1 MNEARFTQ
9 EVEEIFAA
17 IEDAV
22 DESEAELDCESGNG
36 ILTLDCEDTDTQVI
50 ITRQVGNLEIWVAAK
65 SGGFHCAFNEDHWH
79 CRNTDES
86 LNDLLDRVL
95 SEQSNQPVV
104 LGWTV

>member
-17 IEDAV
+17 IEDAI

-50 ITRQVGNLEIWVAAK
+50 VSRQVANLEIWVAAK
-65 SGGFHCAFNEDHWH
+65 SGGFHCGYSEGQWS
-79 CRNTDES
+79 CRSTGES
-86 LNDLLDRVL
+86 LKDLLDRVL
-95 SEQSNQPVV
+95 TEQSNQ
-104 LGWTV
+104 TVALDWSV